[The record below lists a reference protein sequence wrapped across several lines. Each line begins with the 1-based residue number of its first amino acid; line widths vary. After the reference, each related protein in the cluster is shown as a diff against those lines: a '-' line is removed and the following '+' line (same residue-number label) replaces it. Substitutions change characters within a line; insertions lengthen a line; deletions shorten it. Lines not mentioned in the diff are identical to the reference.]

1 MHMFVSK
8 FNEFVMHRNLQEG
21 RERHWTKMVS
31 ENVGYS
37 LLINL
42 HTSIYEDVFFLL
54 VFFLFCCSQV
64 SRKLRVGVPIEEH
77 AQSLYTRAMYV

>member
-1 MHMFVSK
+1 MVKQYIQRAAPMHMFVSK

-21 RERHWTKMVS
+21 RERHWTKTVS

-42 HTSIYEDVFFLL
+42 HTSIYEDFYFFLS
-54 VFFLFCCSQV
+54 FFFILLFAGQQEVKGWC
-64 SRKLRVGVPIEEH
+64 P
-77 AQSLYTRAMYV
+77 Y